1 MILFY
6 NAERV
11 LSLVGI
17 DGDAVVVARV
27 AIVVLTGVI
36 TAASVRSKRRS
47 QEVTTTEAT
56 EPALTV

>member
-17 DGDAVVVARV
+17 DGDAVVLARV
-27 AIVVLTGVI
+27 AIVVLTGLI
-36 TAASVRSKRRS
+36 TAASLRSRR
-47 QEVTTTEAT
+47 QTREGLATEAT
-56 EPALTV
+56 EPVLSM